1 MENNEKIGFGARMKN
16 WFVGPAKKF
25 EITDLALPILLV
37 VIIAIF
43 AILSPTF
50 LTTRNIS
57 TFFAQNSHLL
67 IVTAAVMIIMIS
79 GGCDLSISWQIAL
92 TSIIMAIMMKD
103 AGVHPVIACIVGI
116 VMCAVLGTI
125 NGVLGIALKSSTM
138 IITLATAAIFK
149 GLAFLIA
156 NNRTV
161 DVPEAFTELANGKI
175 GGFFPYSTIIMIVLL
190 LIVSVVMGFTSVG
203 RKVYASGDNPEAA
216 RLAGL
221 KVNLIKILSFT
232 FAGVL
237 IGIATCI
244 YASKAISIEVGS
256 VGNTGIEF
264 TGITACVL
272 SGVALKGGEGKLWKV
287 VVATF
292 IMAVLENGCIKLS
305 ISAETAGIFKG
316 IIMVAS
322 LSLMTF
328 QGGKPAGIRTFFKNI
343 GNAFKRGDK
352 AAPAAEAPVEVAPQA
367 EIPASEPVKEVEQ
380 KEEVSKKGASK
391 KAAPKK

>member
-1 MENNEKIGFGARMKN
+1 MENNEKIGFGARVKG
-16 WFVGPAKKF
+16 WFTGPNKKF

-43 AILSPTF
+43 AILTPTF

-79 GGCDLSISWQIAL
+79 GGCDLSISWQISL
-92 TSIIMAIMMKD
+92 TSIVMAIMMSD
-103 AGVHPVIACIVGI
+103 WGVHPVLACLIGVA
-116 VMCAVLGTI
+116 MCALLGTL
-125 NGVLGIALKSSTM
+125 NGFLGVVLKSSTM

-149 GLAFLIA
+149 GLSFLIA

-161 DVPEAFTELANGKI
+161 DVPEAFTALANGKI
-175 GGFFPYSTIIMIVLL
+175 GNFFPYSTIIMIGLL
-190 LIVSVVMGFTSVG
+190 VIVSIVMGFTSVG

-221 KVNLIKILSFT
+221 KVNKIKILSFT
-232 FAGVL
+232 FAGIL

-244 YASKAISIEVGS
+244 YASKSISIEVGS

-292 IMAVLENGCIKLS
+292 ILAVLENGCIKLS

-316 IIMVAS
+316 IIMIAS

-343 GNAFKRGDK
+343 GNSFKRNK
-352 AAPAAEAPVEVAPQA
+352 SEAPKEVAVAEANA
-367 EIPASEPVKEVEQ
+367 KENELKEDNP
-380 KEEVSKKGASK
+380 KEEEKVVDASK
-391 KAAPKK
+391 EENPKKE